1 MHILDPD
8 PGGRYCDLHV
18 RRGGER
24 HAGRRTQRGK
34 IRKKNKQER
43 ERRKKF
49 GWPLKK
55 ELFWRLPVMDLS
67 LNLYT
72 LHIFQYE
79 VLQQQM

>member
-8 PGGRYCDLHV
+8 PGRRYRDLHV

-43 ERRKKF
+43 ELRKEF
-49 GWPLKK
+49 GC
-55 ELFWRLPVMDLS
+55 
-67 LNLYT
+67 LNAFIPKPWHFLY
-72 LHIFQYE
+72 IR
-79 VLQQQM
+79 V